1 MRPLA
6 HHTPNAAPPFE
17 QAVLQG
23 LSQRHKHIPSQ
34 WLYDERGQQLFEAAA
49 QGPHQDWLRQ
59 EQALLQQCAAEV
71 AELANE
77 RAGRSVIF
85 VPHAA
90 VSGFAPDELQAWL
103 TRLHRTARHQALLV
117 LGADATLAPDRL
129 LPAYDDPMGLMAR
142 FNKNLLL
149 RMQRELGAT
158 LDADAFRHAA
168 RLDTRQRRVE
178 LHLVSRCDQTVCV
191 RGHHFTFLQGESILT
206 ALVHKTSAL
215 RLRSLAWQAGWQL
228 RQFWADAQG
237 QLALHVFESREALA

>member
-23 LSQRHKHIPSQ
+23 LSQRHKHIPSE
-34 WLYDERGQQLFEAAA
+34 WLYD
-49 QGPHQDWLRQ
+49 
-59 EQALLQQCAAEV
+59 
-71 AELANE
+71 
-77 RAGRSVIF
+77 
-85 VPHAA
+85 
-90 VSGFAPDELQAWL
+90 
-103 TRLHRTARHQALLV
+103 
-117 LGADATLAPDRL
+117 
-129 LPAYDDPMGLMAR
+129 DPLGLMAR

-178 LHLVSRCDQTVCV
+178 LHLVSRCDQTVRV